1 MLLKKI
7 NFIVSISRFSFIFS
21 RYTLLS
27 ILINIFILESLEK
40 LVKVDNFFD
49 RFYRV
54 FFLTRRGLTI
64 RKQKSRRDKEGK
76 RKEKYYSDEVW
87 GVYDLLFHR
96 AKLRIPA
103 KLAFRT
109 KTSVQEQAVEILMD
123 SRKPFHFVEIVTV
136 APFVFLAR
144 VLSTTF
150 CCVAK
155 TNFFSSRRKMI
166 LEKI

>member
-76 RKEKYYSDEVW
+76 RKEKYYSDEV
-87 GVYDLLFHR
+87 
-96 AKLRIPA
+96 
-103 KLAFRT
+103 
-109 KTSVQEQAVEILMD
+109 
-123 SRKPFHFVEIVTV
+123 
-136 APFVFLAR
+136 
-144 VLSTTF
+144 
-150 CCVAK
+150 
-155 TNFFSSRRKMI
+155 
-166 LEKI
+166 